1 MRPQPDKSVAGQV
14 LSGLGAGLNEL
25 IALAGTAELVPVS
38 KRGFYVGG
46 VVVTILP
53 FCPSVVYAQLI
64 ARASNWRYVG
74 IPVGVWNFLGLILC
88 TFFYKDPPRIR
99 EYSKKDVLR
108 QVDYV
113 GGFLSI
119 TGVLCFMMGLQ
130 WGARQYTW
138 SSTHVLAPFILGLVL
153 LIAFFVWELYIAK
166 YPMCPRKLF
175 SKSKGNMVKLLLI
188 TFFSGG
194 NFFVLLLFWP
204 TQIYNVYGRLC
215 IFRLLGVETDSILG
229 PDPVG
234 IGIRSLPIGFGI
246 IVCVPASF
254 AVSIVG

>member
-1 MRPQPDKSVAGQV
+1 M
-14 LSGLGAGLNEL
+14 
-25 IALAGTAELVPVS
+25 
-38 KRGFYVGG
+38 
-46 VVVTILP
+46 VTILP

-99 EYSKKDVLR
+99 EYSKKDVVR

-153 LIAFFVWELYIAK
+153 LIAFFIWELYIAK

-204 TQIYNVYGRLC
+204 TQIYNVYGMSCILRL
-215 IFRLLGVETDSILG
+215 
-229 PDPVG
+229 P
-234 IGIRSLPIGFGI
+234 
-246 IVCVPASF
+246 
-254 AVSIVG
+254 